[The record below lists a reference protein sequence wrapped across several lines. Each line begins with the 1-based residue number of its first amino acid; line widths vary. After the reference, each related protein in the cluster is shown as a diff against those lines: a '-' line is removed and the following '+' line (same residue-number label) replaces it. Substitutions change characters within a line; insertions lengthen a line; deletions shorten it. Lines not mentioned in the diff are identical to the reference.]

1 MACEASWRC
10 RWAVL
15 GSKVPPGYKRDA
27 QGKLAR
33 KQGSRSQNQPMQRRM
48 AVPDGSRRREVI
60 PRVGVRLESRSSSQS
75 STSHP
80 GRSTSRRAIQLGC
93 IGQPSPEHILTRDI
107 GIENEIGEWDPETL
121 ARFYDDKKR
130 TRRQG
135 AGEGVAMLPSLARD
149 VCPVRQSHNPQ
160 QIHGALAIQIF
171 ETRQGS
177 EELTTSSVLRT
188 LYGNFSRFF
197 ASLA

>member
-1 MACEASWRC
+1 
-10 RWAVL
+10 
-15 GSKVPPGYKRDA
+15 
-27 QGKLAR
+27 
-33 KQGSRSQNQPMQRRM
+33 
-48 AVPDGSRRREVI
+48 VI

-130 TRRQG
+130 TRRHG

-160 QIHGALAIQIF
+160 QIHGALAIQSKI
-171 ETRQGS
+171 R
-177 EELTTSSVLRT
+177 TTPVHFALRHARYLDSVH
-188 LYGNFSRFF
+188 GKFI
-197 ASLA
+197 ASFGCSIYAVCVN